1 MTYKPELVFVGPVET
16 ASGYGAHARD
26 LVDSLFSMDK
36 FRIKI
41 IPINWGMTPMNAL
54 DETDKNHKRIL
65 DHIIRTPL
73 QSQPDIWVQC
83 TVPNEFQSVGKFN
96 IGITAGVETDICS
109 PEWID
114 GCNRMDCII
123 VPSEHSKNVF
133 INTKYE
139 KRDKNTHEQ
148 VGIHELTK
156 PVYVIPEGIK
166 TETYNSFNIISESV
180 SSKIDK
186 ISEDFVF
193 LSVGHWL
200 KGDFCEDR
208 KDISGLIHTFL
219 KTFSDKPNKP
229 ALLLKISGGT
239 YAIKD
244 KSNLLEKINL
254 IKAMVK
260 SEDLPNIYLL
270 HGHLTDFEMNSL
282 YNNSKIKTL
291 VSFTKGEGYGRPI
304 AEFMAS
310 GKPVI
315 VSNWSG
321 HLDFV
326 HDSYHTLLSGN
337 LKQVH
342 ASAVWEGVINSG
354 TSWFSVDYDAA
365 SKTLVDVFENYETY
379 IQKSMDYKS
388 VIETKW
394 SHEQMTVNFS
404 ELLDKVLPTFVQK
417 ASLVLP
423 KLSNLQKSNLPKLK
437 KITT

>member
-26 LVDSLFSMDK
+26 IVDSLFSMDK

-41 IPINWGMTPMNAL
+41 IPINWGHTPMNAL
-54 DETDKNHKRIL
+54 DENDISHRRIL
-65 DHIIRTPL
+65 NHMLRTPL

-83 TVPNEFQSVGKFN
+83 TVPNEFQAVGKYN

-123 VPSEHSKNVF
+123 VPSQHSKNVF

-139 KRDKNTHEQ
+139 KRDKTTNQQ
-148 VGIHELTK
+148 VGIHELSK

-166 TETYNSFNIISESV
+166 TEIYNSSNT
-180 SSKIDK
+180 SSDIVLNKINR
-186 ISEDFVF
+186 ITEDFVF

-239 YAIKD
+239 YSIKD
-244 KSNLLEKINL
+244 KSNLLEKIDL
-254 IKAMVK
+254 IKSMIPSK
-260 SEDLPNIYLL
+260 DLPNIYLL
-270 HGHLTDFEMNSL
+270 HGHLTDSEMNCL
-282 YNNSKIKTL
+282 YNNSKIKAL

-310 GKPVI
+310 GKPVL

-326 HDSYHTLLSGN
+326 NGNYHTLLDGN

-342 ASAVWEGVINSG
+342 SSAVWEGVINSG
-354 TSWFSVDYDAA
+354 TSWFSIDYDSA
-365 SKTLVDVFENYETY
+365 SKSLTNIFENYEQNL
-379 IQKSMDYKS
+379 QKSMEYKP
-388 VIETKW
+388 VMETKW
-394 SHEQMTVNFS
+394 SHDQMTVDFDR
-404 ELLDKVLPTFVQK
+404 LLNDILPKFVQK
-417 ASLVLP
+417 ANLVLP
-423 KLSNLQKSNLPKLK
+423 KLSNLQKNNLPKLK
-437 KITT
+437 KINI